1 MHAWWWRVAAQSRE
15 SPCVKR
21 GGGNVFFGGASW
33 WREAREGEGV
43 SHVYDQ
49 SRVRF
54 FMQLAGFSFC
64 GWVGGCVVELCLL
77 CNNDC
82 IVWCERFYPPCSGV
96 TKDAVG
102 FDRGKRKSGEKK
114 SVKKGGRVVYAR
126 GLNMCSPRRPRPQ
139 EIAACYEDRDGAR
152 HPLEFNFL
160 CHAPRASLA
169 QQSISLARRP
179 SSLIHV
185 CI

>member
-1 MHAWWWRVAAQSRE
+1 MRFLTSARSWLEHAEGEDRGACMHGGGVAGATTSRE

-64 GWVGGCVVELCLL
+64 GCVGG
-77 CNNDC
+77 
-82 IVWCERFYPPCSGV
+82 
-96 TKDAVG
+96 
-102 FDRGKRKSGEKK
+102 
-114 SVKKGGRVVYAR
+114 
-126 GLNMCSPRRPRPQ
+126 
-139 EIAACYEDRDGAR
+139 
-152 HPLEFNFL
+152 
-160 CHAPRASLA
+160 
-169 QQSISLARRP
+169 
-179 SSLIHV
+179 
-185 CI
+185 